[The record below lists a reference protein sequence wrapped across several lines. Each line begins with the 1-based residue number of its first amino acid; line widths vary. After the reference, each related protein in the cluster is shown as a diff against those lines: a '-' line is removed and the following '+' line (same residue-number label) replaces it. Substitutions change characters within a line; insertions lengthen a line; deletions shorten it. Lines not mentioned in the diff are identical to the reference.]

1 MTATTEPSLLRAR
14 RVAQLCDVWNTASS
28 VEPVEKVTCRTGI
41 ILDPVDAYPRFCFVS
56 RGSPLEQVLGDSS
69 NVLDRAG
76 TPLNLDQLAERLLA
90 GEVSVVVTSGHD
102 ARPPRAVRLPGEL
115 IAARASIRRKNV
127 RARFLLRQIGLEEVS
142 SHRGAPV
149 QLYDDIAALWCRDLA
164 LSNDPAML
172 LTLGADRQRYVDA
185 MYTERATD
193 RLPRALGRLHDLGVR
208 SHPRL
213 VIV

>member
-1 MTATTEPSLLRAR
+1 MW
-14 RVAQLCDVWNTASS
+14 DTASS
-28 VEPVEKVTCRTGI
+28 VEPVEAIPCRTGI
-41 ILDPVDAYPRFCFVS
+41 LVDPIDDTPRFCFVS
-56 RGSPLEQVLGDSS
+56 KGSPIERVLGDGSHL
-69 NVLDRAG
+69 VDPAG
-76 TPLNLDQLAERLLA
+76 GRLRLDQLVQRLVDD
-90 GEVSVVVTSGHD
+90 EVAAVITSGRETRRVPD
-102 ARPPRAVRLPGEL
+102 LALPIEFIRERAAV
-115 IAARASIRRKNV
+115 RRKNV

-164 LSNDPAML
+164 MCTDPAML

-185 MYTERATD
+185 MYTERATE
-193 RLPRALGRLHDLGVR
+193 RLPRVLGRLHDLGVR